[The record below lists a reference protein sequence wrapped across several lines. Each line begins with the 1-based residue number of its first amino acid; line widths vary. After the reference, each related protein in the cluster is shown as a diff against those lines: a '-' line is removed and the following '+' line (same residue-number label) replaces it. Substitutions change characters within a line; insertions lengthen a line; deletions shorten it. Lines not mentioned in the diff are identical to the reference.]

1 LFPPPLPAPNG
12 VAAASITAQA
22 ADDATVSSSS
32 LYYSQLDFLVVVVL
46 VELITTHWE
55 SDATLT

>member
-22 ADDATVSSSS
+22 SDDVAVSSSS
-32 LYYSQLDFLVVVVL
+32 LYYSQLDFLVVVL
-46 VELITTHWE
+46 VELITTRLE